1 MQKGSHSLKF
11 GADFRRLSPLFEPK
25 VYNHVVNFLNVLP
38 AAMGNLR
45 SASVL
50 SGRSATLL
58 FRNLG
63 VFAQDTWRV
72 LPRLTLTYGM
82 RWDVDFAPSSI
93 NGPSLNAV
101 TGFNLSDLSG
111 LALAPAGTPPFK
123 TPYGNIAPRI
133 GAAYQLRQSQDWQTV
148 LRGGVGTFFVLAS
161 SEGGNIIS
169 GTYPLCAPKVIR
181 GTFTLRHVRVLF
193 YSHAPPRLR

>member
-63 VFAQDTWRV
+63 VFAQDTWRII
-72 LPRLTLTYGM
+72 PRLTLTYGL

-93 NGPSLNAV
+93 NGPSFPAV
-101 TGFNLSDLSG
+101 TGFNLNNLSS
-111 LALAPAGTPPFK
+111 LALAAAGTPAFA
-123 TPYGNIAPRI
+123 TSYGNLAPRM
-133 GAAYQLRQSQDWQTV
+133 GLAYQLSPSQEWGTV
-148 LRGGVGTFFVLAS
+148 LRGGLGVFYDLATQEAGNLITALYPFGANKRQIGGTFPLDS
-161 SEGGNIIS
+161 S
-169 GTYPLCAPKVIR
+169 TA
-181 GTFTLRHVRVLF
+181 
-193 YSHAPPRLR
+193 APPPITPA